1 MKIMH
6 KSNSTTAKILTPD
19 EIDELKKDP
28 ENDLNFI

>member
-1 MKIMH
+1 MKMPI
-6 KSNSTTAKILTPD
+6 KAKILTPD